1 MTYVEARKKI
11 ESTPQ
16 FSSTATLK
24 RITELLKLLRNP
36 ETPLKII
43 HVAGTNGKGSMAT
56 MTAKVLEEHGYKTG
70 LFLSPYVVTFRE
82 RISINGEWIS
92 EEDFASFSKRVF
104 SAAEQLSDPPNFFEL
119 MTALALLY
127 FAEKT
132 CDFVVLE
139 VGMGGRLD
147 ATNAISAPLVSVI
160 TPISLDHTKY
170 LGETRAE
177 IAKEKCGIIKP
188 GCIAVSSL
196 SQTPEALSVIQEDC
210 KEKGVSLLL
219 PSAPR
224 AVFCSL
230 FGTEFTYSGKNYAL
244 RLLGKHQADNACTV
258 LAVCDALKKQ
268 GVSLCDDLIRAG
280 LSKATLPAR
289 LELLSD
295 SPICLLDGG
304 HNPDGIEKLL
314 SFVAENRTKG
324 KLICVFGC
332 LKDKGF
338 SEMCEMVA
346 QKSDVLITTPCPSP
360 RTCFPNDLAPHLTA
374 CEEVYQAESCL
385 NAVKKARTLADEN
398 DMILICGSLYLAS
411 EVKNLSLR
419 QKI

>member
-1 MTYVEARKKI
+1 MTYLEARNKI

-24 RITELLKLLRNP
+24 RISELLDLLSHP
-36 ETPLKII
+36 EQQLKII
-43 HVAGTNGKGSMAT
+43 HVAGTNGKGSTST

-82 RISINGEWIS
+82 RISINGELIS
-92 EEDFASFSKRVF
+92 EEAFALFAERVF
-104 SAAEQLSDPPNFFEL
+104 AAAQTLSDEPNFFEL

-127 FAEKT
+127 FAEKN

-147 ATNAISAPLVSVI
+147 ATNAIPSPLVSVI

-170 LGETRAE
+170 LGETHAE

-188 GCIAVSSL
+188 GCIAVSSHA
-196 SQTPEALSVIQEDC
+196 QTPAALSAIETDC
-210 KEKGVSLLL
+210 NTKGVSLIL
-219 PSAPR
+219 PNAPSDIS
-224 AVFCSL
+224 CTLSS
-230 FGTEFTYSGKNYAL
+230 TEFIYSGERYTL

-258 LAVCDALKKQ
+258 LAVCEALKKQ
-268 GVSLCDDLIRAG
+268 GVPLKSDLCRAG
-280 LSKATLPAR
+280 LEKASLPAR
-289 LELLSD
+289 LELLAT

-304 HNPDGIEKLL
+304 HNPDGIETLL
-314 SFVAENRTKG
+314 SFVEECKTSGR
-324 KLICVFGC
+324 LICVFGC

-338 SEMCEMVA
+338 SEMCHAVSNA
-346 QKSDVLITTPCPSP
+346 SDVLITTPCPSP
-360 RTCFPNDLAPHLTA
+360 RSCSHDDLAPHLT
-374 CEEVYQAESCL
+374 SCL
-385 NAVKKARTLADEN
+385 DVRSAENCVQALQMAQALASND

-411 EVKNLSLR
+411 EVKILSLR